1 MISLTKHD
9 FLAHLLQMCNFLK
22 HDFLARPKRYT
33 LRWRRRRDAHDRQQV
48 AEQVCSKTFEPFS
61 ETPEN
66 THYRRDQEIVHAAEE
81 SWVWNRPAYETFRS
95 RLDCDTAPTAAKWN
109 SNFLIGRVDRTKP
122 LKSKTTSKLNFS
134 ITRVVSCHHS
144 ATEKQDAGKVNFSK
158 TGPPWKETAIPSL
171 FQN

>member
-1 MISLTKHD
+1 MFKSRFGSWSNLHKWPIRDEISDFNCANSKLTAPFLCPHTYRSNVMISLTKHD
-9 FLAHLLQMCNFLK
+9 FLAHLLEMCNFLK

-95 RLDCDTAPTAAKWN
+95 RLDCGTAPTAAKWN
-109 SNFLIGRVDRTKP
+109 SNFLIGRVDRKD
-122 LKSKTTSKLNFS
+122 L
-134 ITRVVSCHHS
+134 
-144 ATEKQDAGKVNFSK
+144 
-158 TGPPWKETAIPSL
+158 
-171 FQN
+171 